1 MKTKFSVLLLFL
13 GLLTY
18 AQKSETCDTPEND
31 PLLDLNSI
39 TKCTIEKSDDKK
51 KNKKVSFQVTS
62 RRRIKR
68 KKDLVKGVNNNFS
81 KKISEVKKKT
91 QIVNSLTLEKVDD
104 NAAVSFFNVDEI
116 PLFESCEDVAIMKQ
130 NKCFKSEITEHIKN
144 NFQYPNRSYNKGI
157 QGRVLVNFVINKEG
171 NVSISNTLF
180 PYKGEEL
187 RDEANRIVN
196 KLPKFI
202 PGKQSGVKVN
212 VQYTLKIM
220 FDIPGVKKTN
230 IRKKVKTINLD
241 EVYTFDELQRTPTFK
256 ECFSSF
262 DDSFDCFANELK
274 KHVIKNFAYPVEA
287 LDNNIEGIVY
297 VSFIIN
303 SEGDIVNIKAKG
315 PNNGK
320 ILEIAA
326 KRLVEKLP
334 KLKAGYKDNKRVNTK
349 YQFPIEFSLND
360 E

>member
-1 MKTKFSVLLLFL
+1 MKTKFSALLLFFSSFF
-13 GLLTY
+13 Y
-18 AQKSETCDTPEND
+18 AQQSQTCDTPENE
-31 PLLDLNSI
+31 PALDLNSI
-39 TKCTIEKSDDKK
+39 TKCTIEKSNDKK

-62 RRRIKR
+62 RRRIRR

-91 QIVNSLTLEKVDD
+91 QIVNSLTLEGTDVS
-104 NAAVSFFNVDEI
+104 NAISFFNVDEI

-130 NKCFKSEITEHIKN
+130 NKCFKNKITEHIKN
-144 NFQYPNRSYNKGI
+144 NFQYPNSSYNKGI
-157 QGRVLVNFVINKEG
+157 QGRVLVNFVIDKEG
-171 NVSISNTLF
+171 NSKITNTLF

-230 IRKKVKTINLD
+230 IRKKVNTIDLD
-241 EVYTFDELQRTPTFK
+241 EVYTFDELERTPTFK
-256 ECFSSF
+256 ECFSNF

-274 KHVIKNFAYPVEA
+274 KHVIKNFAYPVDA

-303 SEGDIVNIKAKG
+303 SEGDVVNIKAKG
-315 PNNGK
+315 PKDGEV
-320 ILEIAA
+320 LEIAA
-326 KRLVEKLP
+326 KKLVEKLP
-334 KLKAGYKDNKRVNTK
+334 KLKAGYRDYKRVNTK
-349 YQFPIEFSLND
+349 YQFPIEFSLED